1 MKKLLSIITLFI
13 TLVGTAFTWNFK
25 EYGTFENEKAGIY
38 TVLIDFDATEPFD
51 IEKENIRF
59 LLYLQ
64 DQENYKY
71 VTVHYYSPKG
81 EGFWCK
87 EISEK
92 YKIYCT
98 LEVYDDY
105 DFVYHVCD
113 DGRVVEY
120 LCIKNKEEE

>member
-1 MKKLLSIITLFI
+1 MKKILAIITLFI

-64 DQENYKY
+64 DQENYEY
-71 VTVHYYSPKG
+71 VTVHYYNPKG

-120 LCIKNKEEE
+120 LCIKNKDEE